1 MAKMTSNPFL
11 GEQAETY
18 LSLQKDLEDKVHL
31 INGQSATVIKF
42 LYEQDLLNRINIFR
56 AYYNYEAIKN

>member
-1 MAKMTSNPFL
+1 MTSNPFL

-31 INGQSATVIKF
+31 MNGQSATIIKF

-56 AYYNYEAIKN
+56 AYYDYKEGAKC